1 MESQSSFDAYRMPDA
16 MWEKIRLLLPDY
28 EAAARRQT
36 TERFTMSRG
45 RNFLTTTYG
54 LPIESDSQES
64 CSRQYGTRLFPGMG
78 ATGHLRKALANRPR
92 VIRRFGGARLALAVK
107 WTRLFGPRAAPR

>member
-28 EAAARRQT
+28 ETCLLGGRPRRDL
-36 TERFTMSRG
+36 RSRRG
-45 RNFLTTTYG
+45 RNFLPTTYG
-54 LPIESDSQES
+54 LPMESDSQES

-78 ATGHLRKALANRPR
+78 ATRAIA
-92 VIRRFGGARLALAVK
+92 RR
-107 WTRLFGPRAAPR
+107 GPVGIMIA